1 MCFEREKPYMKK
13 KFSFFLLLILV
24 NFVAKAQQ
32 EALFSNYMFAR
43 TIANPSFVGAD
54 KTINALFCTRSMFTG
69 FDGKPVTSVF
79 GVDAPVE
86 IFGIHSGLGLL
97 IMNDK
102 LGFQNDISV
111 DFTYAYHHSLK
122 NGRFGVG
129 LKAGFNNYNIDPTE
143 GWEYPDKE
151 GSSDNFV
158 PDQFSAMIFNV
169 NFGAYYE
176 TSQYYLGFSASKL
189 NRGVIFDPEDL
200 EEIEYGYYV
209 PHYYLTGAYNI
220 ELPDPLFDLQSAFI
234 LRSDL
239 ASYSLDINGTM
250 FFKKKYWGGLGL
262 RVSPKNIE
270 SFTILGGIELINGLD
285 LGYALD
291 VNTSYLIFK
300 GATSHEVILTYSFN
314 IETKRDKKYKSVRY
328 L

>member
-1 MCFEREKPYMKK
+1 MKK

-24 NFVAKAQQ
+24 NLAAEAQQ
-32 EALFSNYMFAR
+32 EPLFSNYMFAR
-43 TIANPSFVGAD
+43 TITNPAFVGAD
-54 KTINALFCTRSMFTG
+54 KTINALFCDRAMFAG
-69 FDGKPVTSVF
+69 VKGKPVTSAF

-86 IFGIHSGLGLL
+86 IFGTHSGLGLL

-102 LGFQNDISV
+102 IGFQSDISV
-111 DFTYAYHHSLK
+111 DLTYSYHHSLK
-122 NGRFGVG
+122 NGTLGVG
-129 LKAGFNNYNIDPTE
+129 IKAGFNNYSIKPEDWISPDGNNGSGD
-143 GWEYPDKE
+143 EY
-151 GSSDNFV
+151 V
-158 PDQFSAMIFNV
+158 PEEFSNMIFNV

-176 TSQYYLGFSASKL
+176 TTQYYLGFSATKL

-200 EEIEYGYYV
+200 EKIEYGYYV
-209 PHYYLTGAYNI
+209 PHFYLTGAYNI
-220 ELPDPLFDLQSAFI
+220 ELPDPLFDLQTSFLA
-234 LRSDL
+234 RTDL
-239 ASYSLDINGTM
+239 AGYSVDLNGTM

-262 RVSPKNIE
+262 RVSPRNIE
-270 SFTILGGIELINGLD
+270 SFTLLGGVELVNGLN

-314 IETKRDKKYKSVRY
+314 IDTKRDKKYKSVRY